1 MRHFQIENPI
11 IRIFKIYLNWNKYK
25 LSMLIKREWEGKQ
38 GAGLFVLASSNCHGF
53 LHLSRTNFTK
63 WNGLCDCG
71 EYVSVESVC
80 GGRLGG
86 REKKAKLKKEGV
98 GMRGK
103 EKVGWAHTYPPTH
116 THVIHGM

>member
-1 MRHFQIENPI
+1 VGRKTRSRFICP
-11 IRIFKIYLNWNKYK
+11 
-25 LSMLIKREWEGKQ
+25 
-38 GAGLFVLASSNCHGF
+38 GLFQPSCL

-103 EKVGWAHTYPPTH
+103 EKVGGHTH
-116 THVIHGM
+116 THPPTPM